1 LSDYQIRIR
10 GKITKCSGCDKILH
24 HFAIIHILL
33 RGVASSS
40 RFRYFFPMPSTFEA
54 RSLQDF
60 HPIVRDWFVRTYGN
74 PTPPQTLGWPSIAE
88 GNNTLILAPTGSGKT
103 LAAFLWAINH
113 LIEQHLREEL
123 PPGVRILYVS
133 PLKALNND
141 IERNLEAPLQA
152 LREEAKRAGLRL
164 PAIRAAVR
172 TGDTPQS
179 KRTAMLKHP
188 PDILITTPES
198 LYLMLTSKQA
208 RKMFRTVQYLIVD
221 EIHSLCGNKRGVHLS
236 LTLERLQE
244 VAEQEIVRIG
254 LSATQRPLD
263 TIAAFL
269 GGQEASSVSPPA
281 LRPRSVTIV
290 DAGRKKEMDLRVD
303 CPVADFSLLPQ
314 ESVWPQVF
322 AELLENIRQHRTT
335 LIFVNN
341 RRLAERVAAKLNEM
355 ALGESPAEPSTVT
368 NLYAVPVKTSGWPD
382 EFLVQAYHGSMS
394 RQARERMEA
403 DLKAGKLRALVATSS
418 LELGIDIGSI
428 DLVVQLQSPKGV
440 ARGLQR
446 VGRSG
451 HLVTATS
458 KGRVL
463 PTYREDLVESAVVAR
478 AMRDHDVEETHI
490 PRDCLDVLAQQIVA
504 MVSVETWDCDHLY
517 DFVRRSYC
525 YRTLSRKLF
534 DSVVM
539 MLAGRYTSDAFR
551 ELRPRISWD
560 KIHNTLHALPGS
572 GHLAITSGG
581 TIADRGYFAVYLEDG
596 RTKVGE
602 VDEEFVYESRTGDT
616 FILGTNVW
624 RMTSIDAQRITV
636 APAPGQ
642 PARMPF
648 WRGEGIGRSFELGIA
663 VGGFRRE
670 MSDRVHRSDCLAW
683 LQREFPID
691 SRAAWNIQ
699 EYFRKQHQVAGIIP
713 HDRLILVEGF
723 RDEIGDPR
731 IVVHASFGRR
741 VNGLLGILLSHRLH
755 EETGIEPQM
764 FYNDD
769 GILFRTSDAT
779 GLPLDIFNGINVAT
793 AQDIVLDGLL
803 GSPLFGGQFRQ
814 NAARALLMPRL
825 APGKRTPLWLQR
837 LRAGD
842 LLQIA
847 RQFDDF
853 PIVVETMR
861 EVLNDILDLQHF
873 KEIIG
878 GIANGTIGIH
888 RVETETPS
896 PFSAGLLFDFIAV
909 YMYEWDQPRAD
920 RLSRYLAVNR
930 ELLSEVIDVEA
941 MPGLLRPEAI
951 EDVELQLQHEAE
963 GYRARSPEEF
973 MELLL
978 RLGDLS
984 REEIAARCA
993 GNAQD
998 LISPLEQT
1006 GRVVRLDFPDGPRW
1020 IAGEEIEVYRNLHLQ
1035 RNASYVVRRYLQGHG
1050 PVTRSEILR
1059 RFGLPPDEFAA
1070 LESSW
1075 SSDRSMMK
1083 GRFRPTSMPGGDE
1096 PQWCYRPNIERIH
1109 RQTITILRKEIT
1121 PSSIEQFTRFL
1132 LSWTRLLPVGE
1143 ESGLAGI
1150 QLVLARFHGIALP
1163 AEIWERE
1170 ILGRRVPGFSPE
1182 LLSSFTAGGTVVW
1195 AGAGQGRIK
1204 PLFRGEGAMFLSS
1217 PPPEESG
1224 LSEPARRILRFLR
1237 ENGASFLADVREG
1250 THLALDALNNG
1261 IAELFWGGSISNDVF
1276 SELMAVK
1283 RTSRSSDPEQ
1293 IEPVRIVDPRHNP
1306 LRARLMH
1313 RARRAL
1319 KQVPG
1324 WTGRWFHLR
1333 TPAVLGDPPSPED
1346 QASAQALQL
1355 LERYGIVAREFHA
1368 REDLL
1373 PWALVASEFQRMEL
1387 RGEIRR
1393 GYFVE
1398 GLSGMQYALPGA
1410 VEELRRHSTPPD
1422 SSQQPVL
1429 VNACDPANP
1438 YGPGVDIRPGDGIAP
1453 PRVVRIP
1460 GNYLA
1465 IHRGAPILLFENDG
1479 ARIRT
1484 LAEADR
1490 AIVRGAV
1497 ELFAGMLR
1505 LPASLRPFR
1514 ELVVEYCDSARPVD
1528 SPLGELLRSLGFM
1541 RDKNQ
1546 TMRKD
1551 LFT

>member
-1 LSDYQIRIR
+1 
-10 GKITKCSGCDKILH
+10 
-24 HFAIIHILL
+24 
-33 RGVASSS
+33 
-40 RFRYFFPMPSTFEA
+40 M
-54 RSLQDF
+54 
-60 HPIVRDWFVRTYGN
+60 
-74 PTPPQTLGWPSIAE
+74 
-88 GNNTLILAPTGSGKT
+88 
-103 LAAFLWAINH
+103 AAFLWAINH
-113 LIEQHLREEL
+113 LIEQRLREDLE
-123 PPGVRILYVS
+123 PGVRILYVS

-141 IERNLEAPLQA
+141 IERNLEAPLRG
-152 LREEAKRAGLRL
+152 LREEAHDAGLRL
-164 PAIRAAVR
+164 PPIRAAVR

-179 KRTAMLKHP
+179 KRTAMVKHP

-236 LTLERLQE
+236 LTLERLQAI
-244 VAEQEIVRIG
+244 AEQELVRIG

-263 TIAAFL
+263 AIAAYL
-269 GGQEASSVSPPA
+269 GGQEWSPGDPSTPHP
-281 LRPRSVTIV
+281 RPITIV
-290 DAGRKKEMDLRVD
+290 DAGRKKQMDLRVD

-322 AELLENIRQHRTT
+322 AELLDNIRRHRTT

-341 RRLAERVAAKLNEM
+341 RRLAERVAAKLNDL
-355 ALGESPAEPSTVT
+355 ALGETDDQPPIAT
-368 NLYAVPVKTSGWPD
+368 NLYSVPVRTDDWSGGDRPKTTGD
-382 EFLVQAYHGSMS
+382 GDREIVVQAYHGSMS
-394 RQARERMEA
+394 RQAREHMEA
-403 DLKAGKLRALVATSS
+403 ELKAGKLRALVATSS

-458 KGRVL
+458 KGRIF

-478 AMRDHDVEETHI
+478 AMSEHEVEETHI
-490 PRDCLDVLAQQIVA
+490 PRECLDVLAQQIVA
-504 MVSVETWDCDHLY
+504 MVSVDEWDPDRLY
-517 DFVRRSYC
+517 DFVRQSFC
-525 YRTLSRKLF
+525 YMTLSRKLF
-534 DSVVM
+534 DGVLR
-539 MLAGRYTSDAFR
+539 MLSGRFTSDAFR
-551 ELRPRISWD
+551 ELRARISWD
-560 KIHNTLHALPGS
+560 KIHNRLLPLPGS

-624 RMTSIDAQRITV
+624 RMTSIDTQRITV
-636 APAPGQ
+636 TPAPGQ

-648 WRGEGIGRSFELGIA
+648 WRGEGIGRSFELGMA
-663 VGGFRRE
+663 VGAFRRE
-670 MSDRVHRSDCLAW
+670 MSRRIHSADCLTW
-683 LQREFPID
+683 LQRDFPID

-699 EYFRKQHQVAGIIP
+699 EYFRKQQQVVGIIP
-713 HDRLILVEGF
+713 HDRLILIEGF

-731 IVVHASFGRR
+731 IIVHASFGRR

-769 GILFRTSDAT
+769 GILLRTSDAIS
-779 GLPLDIFNGINVAT
+779 LPLDILNGMTVQA

-803 GSPLFGGQFRQ
+803 SSPLFGGQFRQ

-861 EVLNDILDLQHF
+861 EVLTDILDFAHF
-873 KEIIG
+873 KEIMG
-878 GIANGTIGIH
+878 ELANGTIGIH

-909 YMYEWDQPRAD
+909 YMYEWDQPKAD

-951 EDVELQLQHEAE
+951 NQVEQQLQHATE

-973 MELLL
+973 MEILL

-984 REEIAARCA
+984 HEEIAARYDGDA
-993 GNAQD
+993 DD
-998 LISPLEQT
+998 LIAVLERS
-1006 GRVVRLDFPDGPRW
+1006 GSVVRLDFPGSPRW
-1020 IAGEEIEVYRNLHLQ
+1020 IAGEEQEIYRNLHLQ
-1035 RNASYVVRRYLQGHG
+1035 HNANHVVRRYLQSHG
-1050 PVTRSEILR
+1050 PVTRSELAR
-1059 RFGLPPDEFAA
+1059 RFGMRPEVLTS

-1075 SSDRSMMK
+1075 SSDRAMIK
-1083 GRFRPTSMPGGDE
+1083 GRFRPTSMSGGEE

-1109 RQTITILRKEIT
+1109 RQTITILRKEIK
-1121 PSSIEQFTRFL
+1121 PSGIDQFSRFL
-1132 LSWTRLLPVGE
+1132 FSWTNLRPVGAE
-1143 ESGLAGI
+1143 HGLAGV
-1150 QLVLARFHGIALP
+1150 QSVLARFHGIALP

-1170 ILGRRVPGFSPE
+1170 ILARRVPGYTSD
-1182 LLSSFTAGGTVVW
+1182 LLSSFTAAGTIVW
-1195 AGAGQGRIK
+1195 AGAGQSRVK
-1204 PLFRGEGAMFLSS
+1204 PLFRGEGALFLPPS
-1217 PPPEESG
+1217 PEDSA
-1224 LSEPARRILRFLR
+1224 LSEQAARVLKYLRQ
-1237 ENGASFLADVREG
+1237 NGASFLSDIRQG
-1250 THLALDALNNG
+1250 THLALDALNSG
-1261 IAELFWGGSISNDVF
+1261 IAELFWGGLISNDVY
-1276 SELMAVK
+1276 SELMAIK
-1283 RTSRSSDPEQ
+1283 RAPRVNEAMP
-1293 IEPVRIVDPRHNP
+1293 IEPVQIVDPRHNP
-1306 LRARLMH
+1306 HRARLMH
-1313 RARRAL
+1313 RVRRAL
-1319 KQVPG
+1319 KQTPG
-1324 WTGRWFHLR
+1324 WTGRWFILHA
-1333 TPAVLGDPPSPED
+1333 PGIMGDPLSIEER
-1346 QASAQALQL
+1346 AVSQALQL

-1373 PWALVASEFQRMEL
+1373 PWPVLAEEFQRMEM
-1387 RGEIRR
+1387 RGNVRR

-1398 GLSGMQYALPGA
+1398 GLSGMQYAVPGA
-1410 VEELRRHSTPPD
+1410 VEELRRLHSLPEP
-1422 SSQQPVL
+1422 SEMPVL
-1429 VNACDPANP
+1429 LNACDPSNP
-1438 YGPGVDIRPGDGIAP
+1438 FGPGLEIHLPAEP
-1453 PRVVRIP
+1453 NTVRISRLP
-1460 GNYLA
+1460 GNFIA
-1465 IHRGAPILLFENDG
+1465 FHRGTPILLLENDG
-1479 ARIRT
+1479 TRMRT
-1484 LAEADR
+1484 LGEAR
-1490 AIVRGAV
+1490 PEVVREAIKTFV
-1497 ELFAGMLR
+1497 EMLR
-1505 LPASLRPFR
+1505 LPAPQRPFR
-1514 ELVVEYCDSARPVD
+1514 EVIVEHCNGVRPTE
-1528 SPLGELLRSLGFM
+1528 SPLGDILRSLGFM

-1546 TMRKD
+1546 TMRID
-1551 LFT
+1551 IFT

>member
-1 LSDYQIRIR
+1 MSI
-10 GKITKCSGCDKILH
+10 
-24 HFAIIHILL
+24 
-33 RGVASSS
+33 
-40 RFRYFFPMPSTFEA
+40 PFEA
-54 RSLQDF
+54 HSLQDF
-60 HPIVRDWFVRTYGN
+60 HPIVRQWFLRTYGT
-74 PTPPQTLGWPSIAE
+74 PTPPQILGWPSIAE
-88 GNNTLILAPTGSGKT
+88 GKNTLILAPTGSGKT
-103 LAAFLWAINH
+103 MAAFLWAINH
-113 LIEQHLREEL
+113 LLEQHFREEHS
-123 PPGVRILYVS
+123 PGVRILYVS

-141 IERNLEAPLQA
+141 IERNLEAPLRS
-152 LREEAKRAGLRL
+152 LREEAKNAGLRL
-164 PAIRAAVR
+164 PAIKAAVR

-179 KRTAMLKHP
+179 KRAAMLRHP

-244 VAEQEIVRIG
+244 VADQEMIRIG

-263 TIAAFL
+263 AIAAYL
-269 GGQEASSVSPPA
+269 GGQDWPGDHPSSP
-281 LRPRSVTIV
+281 RPRPVNIV
-290 DAGRKKEMDLRVD
+290 DAGRKKHMDLRVD

-314 ESVWPQVF
+314 ESVWPLIF
-322 AELLENIRQHRTT
+322 AELMENIRRHRTT

-341 RRLAERVAAKLNEM
+341 RRLAERVAAKLNDM
-355 ALGESPAEPSTVT
+355 ALGEPTDRPSTAT
-368 NLYAVPVKTSGWPD
+368 NLYAVPVNTAGWSEGSRPREAGTD
-382 EFLVQAYHGSMS
+382 NEAIVVQAYHGSMS

-458 KGRVL
+458 KGRIL

-478 AMRDHDVEETHI
+478 AMREHEVEETRI
-490 PRDCLDVLAQQIVA
+490 PHDCLDVLAQQIVA
-504 MVSVETWDCDHLY
+504 MVSIDEWDPDRLY

-525 YRTLSRKLF
+525 YRSLSRKLF
-534 DSVVM
+534 DGVVM
-539 MLAGRYTSDAFR
+539 MLAGRYTNDAFR
-551 ELRPRISWD
+551 ELRARISWD
-560 KIHNTLHALPGS
+560 KIHNRLHALPGS
-572 GHLAITSGG
+572 AHLAITSGG

-648 WRGEGIGRSFELGIA
+648 WRGEGIGRSYELGMA
-663 VGGFRRE
+663 VGEFRRE
-670 MSDRVHRSDCLAW
+670 MSGRIHGADCLAW

-691 SRAAWNIQ
+691 SRSAWNIQ
-699 EYFRKQHQVAGIIP
+699 EYFRKQHQIAGIIP
-713 HDRLILVEGF
+713 HDRLILIEGF

-731 IVVHASFGRR
+731 IIVHASFGRR

-755 EETGIEPQM
+755 EESGIEPQM

-769 GILFRTSDAT
+769 GILLRTSDASS
-779 GLPLDIFNGINVAT
+779 LPLDILSGVTLQA
-793 AQDIVLDGLL
+793 AQDTVLEGLL
-803 GSPLFGGQFRQ
+803 ASPLFGGQFRQ
-814 NAARALLMPRL
+814 NAARALLMPRM

-847 RQFDDF
+847 RQYDDF
-853 PIVVETMR
+853 PIVVETIR
-861 EVLNDILDLQHF
+861 EVLTEILDFEHF

-878 GIANGTIGIH
+878 GIENGTIGIH
-888 RVETETPS
+888 RVETEVPS

-909 YMYEWDQPRAD
+909 YMYEWDQPKAD

-941 MPGLLRPEAI
+941 LPGLLRPEAI
-951 EDVELQLQHEAE
+951 ELVEQQLQHAVE

-973 MELLL
+973 MEILL

-984 REEIAARCA
+984 WDEIVARCS
-993 GNAQD
+993 GDAQE
-998 LISPLEQT
+998 LIRSLEQT

-1020 IAGEEIEVYRNLHLQ
+1020 IAGEEQDLYRNLHVP
-1035 RNASYVVRRYLQGHG
+1035 RNANLVVRRYLQGHG
-1050 PVTRSEILR
+1050 PVTGSELAR
-1059 RFGLPPDEFAA
+1059 RFGLRSEELTA
-1070 LESSW
+1070 LEASW
-1075 SSDRSMMK
+1075 SSDRAMVK
-1083 GRFRPTSMPGGDE
+1083 GRFRPTTMPGGE
-1096 PQWCYRPNIERIH
+1096 EQQWCYRPNIEKIH

-1121 PSSIEQFTRFL
+1121 PSTIEQFTRFL
-1132 LSWTRLLPVGE
+1132 FSWTRLHPGRE
-1143 ESGLAGI
+1143 EQGVAGI
-1150 QLVLARFHGIALP
+1150 ESVLARFQGIALP

-1170 ILGRRVPGFSPE
+1170 VLARRVPGYTSE
-1182 LLSSFTAGGTVVW
+1182 LLSGFMSGGRIAW
-1195 AGAGQGRIK
+1195 IGAGQGRMK
-1204 PLFRGEGAMFLSS
+1204 PLFRGEGAVYIS
-1217 PPPEESG
+1217 PPTEEPVLG
-1224 LSEPARRILRFLR
+1224 EPALRVLR
-1237 ENGASFLADVREG
+1237 YLRQNGASFFADIRGG

-1261 IAELFWGGSISNDVF
+1261 IAELFWSGFISNDVF
-1276 SELMAVK
+1276 AELMAIK
-1283 RTSRSSDPEQ
+1283 RAPRMGDAVP
-1293 IEPVRIVDPRHNP
+1293 IEPLQIIDPRHNP
-1306 LRARLMH
+1306 RRVQLMH

-1324 WTGRWFHLR
+1324 WTGRWFPIHA
-1333 TPAVLGDPPSPED
+1333 PGILGDPLPLEE
-1346 QASAQALQL
+1346 QAASQAVQL
-1355 LERYGIVAREFHA
+1355 LERYGIVAREYHA

-1373 PWALVASEFQRMEL
+1373 PWSVLAAEFQRMEM
-1387 RGEIRR
+1387 RGDIRR

-1398 GLSGMQYALPGA
+1398 GLSGMQYALPAA
-1410 VEELRRHSTPPD
+1410 VEELRRLHALPDPSEPPLLLN
-1422 SSQQPVL
+1422 V
-1429 VNACDPANP
+1429 CDPANP
-1438 YGPGVDIRPGDGIAP
+1438 YGPGVEIRRSGENPAPRIA
-1453 PRVVRIP
+1453 RLP

-1465 IHRGAPILLFENDG
+1465 FHRGAPLLLIENDG
-1479 ARIRT
+1479 ARWRAVMAADPSILR
-1484 LAEADR
+1484 EAVKSFV
-1490 AIVRGAV
+1490 A
-1497 ELFAGMLR
+1497 LLQ
-1505 LPASLRPFR
+1505 LPSPLRPFR
-1514 ELVVEYCDSARPVD
+1514 EIIVEYCDGVRPLE
-1528 SPLGELLRSLGFM
+1528 SPLGEILRSLGFT

-1546 TMRKD
+1546 TLRKD
-1551 LFT
+1551 IFS

>member
-1 LSDYQIRIR
+1 MLS
-10 GKITKCSGCDKILH
+10 TS
-24 HFAIIHILL
+24 
-33 RGVASSS
+33 
-40 RFRYFFPMPSTFEA
+40 EA
-54 RSLQDF
+54 HSLQDF
-60 HPIVRDWFVRTYGN
+60 HPIVREWFGRTYGN

-103 LAAFLWAINH
+103 MAAFLWAINH

-123 PPGVRILYVS
+123 PAGVRILYVS

-164 PAIRAAVR
+164 PVIRAAVR

-179 KRTAMLKHP
+179 KRAAMLKHP

-244 VAEQEIVRIG
+244 IAEQELVRIG
-254 LSATQRPLD
+254 LSATQRPLE
-263 TIAAFL
+263 TIAAYL
-269 GGQEASSVSPPA
+269 GGLEYSVDDPA
-281 LRPRSVTIV
+281 APRPRPVNIV

-303 CPVADFSLLPQ
+303 CPVSDFSLLPQ
-314 ESVWPQVF
+314 ESVWPHVF
-322 AELLENIRQHRTT
+322 AELLEDIRQHRTT
-335 LIFVNN
+335 LVFVNN
-341 RRLAERVAAKLNEM
+341 RRLAERVAARLNEM
-355 ALGESPAEPSTVT
+355 ALGEQTEPPSTAT
-368 NLYAVPVKTSGWPD
+368 NLYAVPVKSGGLGN

-478 AMRDHDVEETHI
+478 AMENHEVEETHI
-490 PRDCLDVLAQQIVA
+490 PENCLDVLAQQVVA
-504 MVSVETWDCDHLY
+504 MVSVETWECDRLY
-517 DFVRRSYC
+517 DVVRRSYC

-534 DSVVM
+534 DGVVM

-551 ELRPRISWD
+551 ELRARISWN
-560 KIHNTLHALPGS
+560 KIDNTLHALPGS

-616 FILGTNVW
+616 FILGTSVW

-648 WRGEGIGRSFELGIA
+648 WRGEGIGRSYELGMA
-663 VGGFRRE
+663 VGAFRRE
-670 MSDRVHRSDCLAW
+670 MSNRVHRSDCLAW
-683 LQREFPID
+683 LQNEFPID

-699 EYFRKQHQVAGIIP
+699 EYFRKQQQIAGIIP

-741 VNGLLGILLSHRLH
+741 VNGLLSILLAHRLH
-755 EETGIEPQM
+755 EETGIEPQT

-769 GILFRTSDAT
+769 GILLRTSDAT
-779 GLPLDIFNGINVAT
+779 ALPLDILNGITASS

-803 GSPLFGGQFRQ
+803 ASPLFGGQFRQ

-837 LRAGD
+837 MRAGD

-847 RQFDDF
+847 RQYDDF

-861 EVLNDILDLQHF
+861 EVLNDILDLEHF
-873 KEIIG
+873 KETVA
-878 GIANGTIGIH
+878 GIENGTIGMH
-888 RVETETPS
+888 CVETETPS

-909 YMYEWDQPRAD
+909 YMYEWDQPKAD

-951 EDVELQLQHEAE
+951 QDVELQLQHAAE

-973 MELLL
+973 MEILL
-978 RLGDLS
+978 RLGDLT
-984 REEIAARCA
+984 REEIAARFA
-993 GNAQD
+993 GDPND
-998 LISPLEQT
+998 LITTLEQT
-1006 GRVVRLDFPDGPRW
+1006 GQVVRVDFPDGPRW
-1020 IAGEEIEVYRNLHLQ
+1020 IAGEEKEIYRDLHLA

-1050 PVTRSEILR
+1050 PVTRRELAR
-1059 RFGLPPDEFAA
+1059 RFGLRADELGA

-1075 SSDRSMMK
+1075 SSDKGMVQ

-1096 PQWCYRPNIERIH
+1096 SQWCYRPNIEKIH
-1109 RQTITILRKEIT
+1109 RQTITILRKEIR
-1121 PSSIEQFTRFL
+1121 PSTIEQFTRFL
-1132 LSWTRLLPVGE
+1132 LSWTHLQPAE
-1143 ESGLAGI
+1143 QQGLAGI
-1150 QLVLARFHGIALP
+1150 ESVLARFQGLALP

-1170 ILGRRVPGFSPE
+1170 MLGRRVPGYSPD

-1195 AGAGQGRIK
+1195 AGAGQGRMR
-1204 PLFRGEGAMFLSS
+1204 PLFRGEGAVFLSS
-1217 PPPEESG
+1217 LPEEG
-1224 LSEPARRILRFLR
+1224 TLGEPARRVLRFLM
-1237 ENGASFLADVREG
+1237 ENGASFLADIRG
-1250 THLALDALNNG
+1250 STHLALDALNNG
-1261 IAELFWGGSISNDVF
+1261 IAELFWGGYVSNDVF
-1276 SELMAVK
+1276 AEIMAVK
-1283 RTSRSSDPEQ
+1283 RASRPSTAAP
-1293 IEPVRIVDPRHNP
+1293 IEPVQIVDPRHNP
-1306 LRARLMH
+1306 RRMQLMH

-1319 KQVPG
+1319 KQAPG
-1324 WTGRWFHLR
+1324 WTGRWFQLH
-1333 TPAVLGDPPSPED
+1333 TPGIMGGPLPPEERA
-1346 QASAQALQL
+1346 ASQALQL

-1368 REDLL
+1368 REDVL
-1373 PWALVASEFQRMEL
+1373 PWALLAVEFQRMEM
-1387 RGEIRR
+1387 RGDIRR

-1410 VEELRRHSTPPD
+1410 VEELRRVSTQPE
-1422 SSQQPVL
+1422 SSQHPL
-1429 VNACDPANP
+1429 LLNACDPANP
-1438 YGPGVDIRPGDGIAP
+1438 YGPGVEMRLRNGVTP
-1453 PRVVRIP
+1453 PRLARIP

-1465 IHRGAPILLFENDG
+1465 IDRGTPILLFENEG
-1479 ARIRT
+1479 TRIRT
-1484 LAEADR
+1484 LAEAHALSLR
-1490 AIVRGAV
+1490 EAIR
-1497 ELFAGMLR
+1497 LFAEMLR
-1505 LPASLRPFR
+1505 LPAPLRPFR
-1514 ELVVEYCDSARPVD
+1514 ELIVEYCDGVRPVD
-1528 SPLGELLRSLGFM
+1528 SPLGEVLHSLGFV
-1541 RDKNQ
+1541 RDRNQ

-1551 LFT
+1551 LFM

>member
-1 LSDYQIRIR
+1 
-10 GKITKCSGCDKILH
+10 
-24 HFAIIHILL
+24 
-33 RGVASSS
+33 
-40 RFRYFFPMPSTFEA
+40 MPEPFEA
-54 RSLQDF
+54 HSLQDF
-60 HPIVRDWFVRTYGN
+60 HPIVRQWFARTYGTA
-74 PTPPQTLGWPSIAE
+74 TPPQVLGWPSIAE
-88 GNNTLILAPTGSGKT
+88 GKNTLILAPTGSGKT

-113 LIEQHLREEL
+113 LIEQRLREEL
-123 PPGVRILYVS
+123 APGVRILYIS

-141 IERNLEAPLQA
+141 IERNLEVPLLG
-152 LREEAKRAGLRL
+152 LREEARNAGLRL
-164 PAIRAAVR
+164 PPIRAAVR

-179 KRTAMLKHP
+179 KRAAMLKHP

-244 VAEQEIVRIG
+244 VAEQEMVRIG

-263 TIAAFL
+263 VIAAYL
-269 GGQEASSVSPPA
+269 GGQEWSPDDPVA
-281 LRPRSVTIV
+281 LRARAVTIV
-290 DAGRKKEMDLRVD
+290 DAGRKKQMDLRVD
-303 CPVADFSLLPQ
+303 CPVPDFSLLPQ
-314 ESVWPQVF
+314 ESVWPLVF
-322 AELLENIRQHRTT
+322 AELLENIRRHRTT

-341 RRLAERVAAKLNEM
+341 RRLAERVAAKLNEL
-355 ALGESPAEPSTVT
+355 ALGEESDEPRTAT
-368 NLYAVPVKTSGWPD
+368 NLYAVPVQTRGWPD
-382 EFLVQAYHGSMS
+382 TDTSRTADNDEGHIVVQAYHGSMS

-458 KGRVL
+458 KGRIL

-478 AMRDHDVEETHI
+478 AMREHEVEETRI
-490 PRDCLDVLAQQIVA
+490 PHDCLDVLAQQIVA
-504 MVSVETWDCDHLY
+504 MVSVEEWDVDRLY
-517 DFVRRSYC
+517 DFVRQSYC

-534 DSVVM
+534 DGVVM

-551 ELRPRISWD
+551 ELRARVSWD
-560 KIHNTLHALPGS
+560 KIHNRLYSLPGS

-636 APAPGQ
+636 IPAPGQ

-648 WRGEGIGRSFELGIA
+648 WRGEGIGRSFELGMS
-663 VGGFRRE
+663 VGAFRRE
-670 MSDRVHRSDCLAW
+670 MSSRVHEAGCLAW
-683 LQREFPID
+683 LQSEFPVD

-699 EYFRKQHQVAGIIP
+699 EYFRKQQQVAGVIP
-713 HDRLILVEGF
+713 HDRLIMIEGF

-731 IVVHASFGRR
+731 ITVHSSFGRR

-755 EETGIEPQM
+755 EKTGIEPQM

-769 GILFRTSDAT
+769 GILLRTSDASS
-779 GLPLDIFNGINVAT
+779 LPLDILSGIT
-793 AQDIVLDGLL
+793 IQSAQDIVLEGLL
-803 GSPLFGGQFRQ
+803 ASPLFGGQFRQ

-847 RQFDDF
+847 RQYDDF

-861 EVLNDILDLQHF
+861 EVLTDILDFEHF

-878 GIANGTIGIH
+878 GIENGTIGIH

-909 YMYEWDQPRAD
+909 YMYEWDQPKAD

-930 ELLSEVIDVEA
+930 ELLAEVIDVEA

-951 EDVELQLQHEAE
+951 EQVEQQLQHAAE

-973 MELLL
+973 MEILL

-984 REEIAARCA
+984 REEINARCA
-993 GNAQD
+993 GDAHD
-998 LISPLEQT
+998 LISSLEQA
-1006 GRVVRLDFPDGPRW
+1006 GRVVRLNFPDGPRW
-1020 IAGEEIEVYRNLHLQ
+1020 IAGEEQEIYRNLHLQ
-1035 RNASYVVRRYLQGHG
+1035 RNANHVVRRYLQSHG
-1050 PVTRSEILR
+1050 PVTRSELAR
-1059 RFGLPPDEFAA
+1059 RFGLRIEDLTA

-1075 SSDRSMMK
+1075 SSDRAMVV
-1083 GRFRPTSMPGGDE
+1083 GRFRPAAMPGGDE
-1096 PQWCYRPNIERIH
+1096 PQWCYRPNIEKIH
-1109 RQTITILRKEIT
+1109 RQTITILRKEIK
-1121 PSSIEQFTRFL
+1121 PSTIEQFTRFL
-1132 LSWTRLLPVGE
+1132 LSWTRLHPVKE
-1143 ESGLAGI
+1143 ERGLAGV
-1150 QLVLARFHGIALP
+1150 QAVLARLQGLALP

-1170 ILGRRVPGFSPE
+1170 ILARRVPGYSSE
-1182 LLSSFTAGGTVVW
+1182 LLSSLMAGGTIVW
-1195 AGAGQGRIK
+1195 AGAGQGRMK
-1204 PLFRGEGAMFLSS
+1204 PLFRGEGALFLSAL
-1217 PPPEESG
+1217 PEEPALG
-1224 LSEPARRILRFLR
+1224 EPAHRVLRYLR
-1237 ENGASFLADVREG
+1237 QNGASYLTDIRGG

-1261 IAELFWGGSISNDVF
+1261 IAELFWGGIIANDVF
-1276 SELMAVK
+1276 SELTAVK
-1283 RTSRSSDPEQ
+1283 RSPRVSEAAP
-1293 IEPVRIVDPRHNP
+1293 IEPVQIVDPRHNP
-1306 LRARLMH
+1306 HRAQLMH

-1324 WTGRWFHLR
+1324 WTGRWFVLH
-1333 TPAVLGDPPSPED
+1333 TPGITGDPLPIEE
-1346 QASAQALQL
+1346 QAASQALQL
-1355 LERYGIVAREFHA
+1355 LERYGIVAREYHA
-1368 REDLL
+1368 REDVLSWQVL
-1373 PWALVASEFQRMEL
+1373 ATEFQRMEM
-1387 RGEIRR
+1387 RGDIRR

-1410 VEELRRHSTPPD
+1410 IEELRRLHAQSD
-1422 SSQQPVL
+1422 SSEPPVL
-1429 VNACDPANP
+1429 LNACDPANP
-1438 YGPGVDIRPGDGIAP
+1438 YGPGVEMHLQEETSSV
-1453 PRVVRIP
+1453 RVARLP

-1465 IHRGAPILLFENDG
+1465 FHRGGPILLFENDG

-1484 LAEADR
+1484 LMDADLAVVREAVK
-1490 AIVRGAV
+1490 A
-1497 ELFAGMLR
+1497 FADMLR
-1505 LPASLRPFR
+1505 LPAPLRPFR
-1514 ELVVEYCDSARPVD
+1514 ELIVEYCNGVRPVE
-1528 SPLGELLRSLGFM
+1528 SPLGEVLRSLGFI

-1546 TMRKD
+1546 TLRKD
-1551 LFT
+1551 IFT